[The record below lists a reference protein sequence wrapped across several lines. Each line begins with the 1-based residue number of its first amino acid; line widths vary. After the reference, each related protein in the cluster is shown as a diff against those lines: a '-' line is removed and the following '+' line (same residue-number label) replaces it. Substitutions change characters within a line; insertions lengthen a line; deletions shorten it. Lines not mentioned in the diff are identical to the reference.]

1 MFTADDIRS
10 NSVFD
15 TGLGQYEYDVEGAQ
29 TLEDAAKH
37 LILAA
42 YAINQL
48 ALKDKLNMPDYA
60 CLMRTF
66 VFHHDSSII
75 GAMDDVGQKRS
86 IFEHL
91 DRLANLYY

>member
-1 MFTADDIRS
+1 MLTAYNINSD
-10 NSVFD
+10 SVFD

-60 CLMRTF
+60 RLMRTF
-66 VFHHDSSII
+66 VFHHDFSVI
-75 GAMDDVGQKRS
+75 GAMDDVRQKRNIVS
-86 IFEHL
+86 HL
-91 DRLANLYY
+91 HSLADLYY